1 MTTRAIPQGIELRIG
16 KYHEMEFT
24 PDIFACVLQYPNAAG
39 NVEDYRASWKKPMQP
54 TAKWPLPP
62 TF

>member
-1 MTTRAIPQGIELRIG
+1 
-16 KYHEMEFT
+16 MEFT

-39 NVEDYRASWKKPMQP
+39 NVEDYRAFVEKPMQP